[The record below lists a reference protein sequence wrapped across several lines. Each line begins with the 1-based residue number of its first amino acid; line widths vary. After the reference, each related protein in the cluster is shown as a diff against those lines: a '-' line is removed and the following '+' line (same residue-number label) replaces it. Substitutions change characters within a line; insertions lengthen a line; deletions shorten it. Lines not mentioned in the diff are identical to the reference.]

1 MVTIFIV
8 VFFILGYI
16 AIATEDVLKVNKSA
30 TALVLAVV
38 LWVIYVLTAEQFV
51 PVFNAEKFRLFI
63 QMHDLG
69 DLSFREQISKFVIN
83 HTLLE
88 QVGEIAEII
97 LYLMGAMA
105 IVDLIDKHGGFK
117 AINARIKTHKKIHLL
132 WIITLTTF
140 FLSTILDNLTTTIV
154 IITILR
160 KLIPVRRERLLFSGL
175 VVIAANAGGTC
186 SPIGD
191 IDVLLFWIG
200 GHMTTIPTIT
210 KLFFP
215 ALISLLAPLA
225 VVFIYMKMKGNVH
238 ESIKKDEE
246 VYPTI
251 TRGEKITIF
260 AIGFGGLMFIPLF
273 RGLTGLPPFLGIF
286 GVLAILWVYT
296 EIMYRNLKGM
306 KESAKQRVSKVLSHT
321 DMPTMLFFLGI
332 LLSIGVLRETGV
344 LSTLASFLD
353 DTMDNNVYLLAG
365 FMGLVSSFMDNV
377 ALVAAT
383 IGMYPIADAAMIA
396 DAADPDFMAHFVQD
410 GVFWQLTE
418 FSIGVGGSIFSI
430 GSAAG
435 VILMGLERVSFWWY
449 FKTIS
454 GLALIGFLAGFG
466 VYCLQTL
473 LF

>member
-1 MVTIFIV
+1 
-8 VFFILGYI
+8 
-16 AIATEDVLKVNKSA
+16 
-30 TALVLAVV
+30 
-38 LWVIYVLTAEQFV
+38 
-51 PVFNAEKFRLFI
+51 
-63 QMHDLG
+63 
-69 DLSFREQISKFVIN
+69 
-83 HTLLE
+83 
-88 QVGEIAEII
+88 
-97 LYLMGAMA
+97 
-105 IVDLIDKHGGFK
+105 
-117 AINARIKTHKKIHLL
+117 
-132 WIITLTTF
+132 
-140 FLSTILDNLTTTIV
+140 
-154 IITILR
+154 
-160 KLIPVRRERLLFSGL
+160 
-175 VVIAANAGGTC
+175 
-186 SPIGD
+186 
-191 IDVLLFWIG
+191 
-200 GHMTTIPTIT
+200 
-210 KLFFP
+210 
-215 ALISLLAPLA
+215 
-225 VVFIYMKMKGNVH
+225 
-238 ESIKKDEE
+238 
-246 VYPTI
+246 
-251 TRGEKITIF
+251 
-260 AIGFGGLMFIPLF
+260 MFIPLF

-296 EIMYRNLKGM
+296 EIMYRNLKRM
-306 KESAKQRVSKVLSHT
+306 KESVKQRVSKVLSHT